1 LRGVR
6 AGLQRHSA
14 AKDQRII
21 SSLSASAE
29 ERYREFPHVYP
40 SIVGRVPQLML
51 ASYLGMTPETVSR
64 IRKTLSR
71 RDVSMPRPSKPL

>member
-1 LRGVR
+1 VGSAKRLCCESRPVGARLRGVR

-51 ASYLGMTPETVSR
+51 ASYLA
-64 IRKTLSR
+64 
-71 RDVSMPRPSKPL
+71 